1 MGISFLSMQKAKF
14 NAHSE
19 IPHWSFEKVHQDLL
33 GQWEQLFQKIEIDP
47 STPLAKKRM
56 FYTGLYHT
64 MLMPVDRTGE
74 NPLWSDPEP
83 YYDDFYAI
91 WDTYRSSSPLI
102 TLIDPKREA
111 DIVRSL
117 VNIYKR
123 DGYMPDARS
132 GNSNGRTQGG
142 SNAEIVIADAFVKGL
157 KGIDYELAL
166 EAMLK
171 DATVPPGG
179 NEEAEGRGGLI
190 PYLELGYIPHGIDR
204 AGNRTVEY
212 SYCDYAIALVAKGL
226 GKEDLYQ
233 RYLKQSENWKTCGV
247 VIMSMKGR
255 KALSC
260 RATRKETGWTLFLSV
275 IPLACSRSLN
285 THRSPSKDRGTLPG
299 GACFSM
305 RPAHGNTR

>member
-1 MGISFLSMQKAKF
+1 M
-14 NAHSE
+14 
-19 IPHWSFEKVHQDLL
+19 
-33 GQWEQLFQKIEIDP
+33 
-47 STPLAKKRM
+47 
-56 FYTGLYHT
+56 
-64 MLMPVDRTGE
+64 
-74 NPLWSDPEP
+74 
-83 YYDDFYAI
+83 
-91 WDTYRSSSPLI
+91 I

-233 RYLKQSENWKTCGV
+233 RYLKQSGNWKTCGV

-260 RATRKETGWTLFLSV
+260 RATRKETGWTLFLLV

-285 THRSPSKDRGTLPG
+285 THRSPLKDRGTLLG